1 MRTTPRAGKGNTNGV
16 DGMFREQLP
25 PARTSRCDPVA
36 VYGGIAVAAGI
47 PLLLAA
53 NRRRNCLGRKT
64 DRDRPTPTALTEYLR
79 SSDGSSNS
87 TLFL

>member
-1 MRTTPRAGKGNTNGV
+1 MGWMGCFGKSC
-16 DGMFREQLP
+16 RPLE
-25 PARTSRCDPVA
+25 PAACDPVA

-53 NRRRNCLGRKT
+53 NRRRNCLGRKG
-64 DRDRPTPTALTEYLR
+64 DRDRPTPTALTEYLQ